1 MTDKERDMIY
11 IHKLSIALKLLKEV
25 QNEISKDEGSL

>member
-1 MTDKERDMIY
+1 MTDKEKDLIY
-11 IHKLSIALKLLKEV
+11 INKLATALKLLKEV